1 MFEVLMHLVSI
12 ITIIEPYC
20 PDVFAVTDKACNAPE
35 VISSL
40 NNAMIG
46 R

>member
-1 MFEVLMHLVSI
+1 MHLVSI
-12 ITIIEPYC
+12 ITIIELYC
-20 PDVFAVTDKACNAPE
+20 PGVFAVTDNACNAPE
-35 VISSL
+35 VISWL